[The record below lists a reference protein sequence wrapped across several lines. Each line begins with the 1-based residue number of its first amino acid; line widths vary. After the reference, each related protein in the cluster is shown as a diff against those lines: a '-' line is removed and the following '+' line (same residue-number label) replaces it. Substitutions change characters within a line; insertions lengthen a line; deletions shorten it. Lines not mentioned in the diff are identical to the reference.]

1 MKLKVKNLY
10 FGYKK
15 SFKVLKDIT
24 FSLKQGEIFTL
35 LGPNGSGKS
44 TLLKCINKLLKP
56 QKGVVFI
63 GDKNINELN
72 EKELAREVSYLPQEH
87 NSSFPYTVLDIVL
100 MGRAPY
106 IGLLSSPS
114 KKDVMM
120 AKKAIETVG
129 MTDLINKPYTELS
142 GGQKKLV
149 LIARALAQDAEILL
163 LDEPTNHLDFKNQYV
178 ILSRIKKLI
187 KNRGLSAIMTLHD
200 SNLAMIFSDKVAM
213 LKNGKII
220 AYGPVEEVMNERN
233 LKELYEMEIEI
244 FNIENRMIV
253 LPKLNTL
260 TER

>member
-10 FGYKK
+10 FRYNK
-15 SFKVLKDIT
+15 SLEVIKNIT
-24 FSLKQGEIFTL
+24 FSLKQGEICTL

-63 GDKNINELN
+63 EDKSINDLS
-72 EKELAREVSYLPQEH
+72 EKELAREISYLPQEH

-106 IGLLSSPS
+106 IGLLSLPS
-114 KKDVMM
+114 KKDVMI

-129 MTDLINKPYTELS
+129 MTDFMHKPYTELS

-178 ILSRIKKLI
+178 ILSKIKKLI
-187 KNRGLSAIMTLHD
+187 KDRGFSAIMTLHD
-200 SNLAMIFSDKVAM
+200 SNLAMVFSDKIAM

-244 FNIENRMIV
+244 FNAKNRKIV
-253 LPKLNTL
+253 LPKL
-260 TER
+260 